1 MTKNKGIQQLKSIQ
15 KDFEQTGDVKKLI
28 DSVNTLPPEMQELFQ
43 EMCKSVE
50 NEQ

>member
-1 MTKNKGIQQLKSIQ
+1 MSSKGIKQLKSIQ
-15 KDFEQTGDVKKLI
+15 KDFEQTGDVKRLI
-28 DSVNTLPPEMQELFQ
+28 NSINTLPPEMQELFQ